1 MEWIREVSLVRRVMI
16 GFWVMAAVVGV
27 LGASAIW
34 SLQDRA
40 AALQHSSM
48 GGVSG
53 TASGL
58 EAEWVI
64 GLIAFAG
71 VGFALLA
78 GWAIRRSIKD
88 SVEST
93 VQCVARVAGG
103 DLETVISSPGKDE
116 ISWLRSELN
125 SMRKKLRAMV
135 LEVRQTVEG
144 VNSASEEIASGNTD
158 LSSRTESQASAL
170 QQTSS
175 SMQLLAGTVRSNSQ
189 STQEARDVVAQSSKV
204 ALLGSQT
211 MQDVVVQMTE
221 IHDGAAR
228 IGEIVGVIDSIA
240 FQTNILALNAAVEAA
255 RAGDSGRGFA
265 VVASEVRA
273 LAQSS
278 SSAAREIKALIDA
291 STERVEPGSKLVHD
305 AKRTMQEIFESV
317 ERMSEL
323 IVNIADAGQSQNNDI
338 GQMNQAISQLDTMT
352 QQNASL
358 VVQLSAAS
366 QSLKAQSGQLSSSM
380 AAFRVAA

>member
-27 LGASAIW
+27 LGASAIG
-34 SLQDRA
+34 SLQNRA
-40 AALQHSSM
+40 AALQHSAM
-48 GGVSG
+48 GGATG
-53 TASGL
+53 TAPGS

-78 GWAIRRSIKD
+78 GWTIRRSIKD

-93 VQCVARVAGG
+93 VQCVAQVAAG
-103 DLETVISSPGKDE
+103 DLETAISSSGKDE

-204 ALLGSQT
+204 ALLGSQM
-211 MQDVVVQMTE
+211 MQDVVVKMSE
-221 IHDGAAR
+221 IHEGAAR

-291 STERVEPGSKLVHD
+291 STERVETGSKLVHD
-305 AKRTMQEIFESV
+305 ARRTMQEIFESV
-317 ERMSEL
+317 ARMSEL
-323 IVNIADAGQSQNNDI
+323 IVSIADAGQSQNNDI

-358 VVQLSAAS
+358 VVQLSAAA

>member
-1 MEWIREVSLVRRVMI
+1 VEWIREVSLVRRVMI

-27 LGASAIW
+27 LGASAIG
-34 SLQDRA
+34 SLQNRA
-40 AALQHSSM
+40 AALQHSAM
-48 GGVSG
+48 GGATG
-53 TASGL
+53 TAPGS

-64 GLIAFAG
+64 GFIAFAG

-78 GWAIRRSIKD
+78 GWTIRRSIKD

-93 VQCVARVAGG
+93 VQCVAQVAAG
-103 DLETVISSPGKDE
+103 DLETAISSSGKDE

-204 ALLGSQT
+204 ALLGSQM
-211 MQDVVVQMTE
+211 MQDVVVKMSE
-221 IHDGAAR
+221 IHEGAAR

-291 STERVEPGSKLVHD
+291 STERVETGSKLVHD
-305 AKRTMQEIFESV
+305 ARRTMQEIFESV
-317 ERMSEL
+317 ARMSEL
-323 IVNIADAGQSQNNDI
+323 IVSIADAGQSQNNDI

-352 QQNASL
+352 QQNAAL
-358 VVQLSAAS
+358 VVQLSAAA

-380 AAFRVAA
+380 AVFRVAA

>member
-1 MEWIREVSLVRRVMI
+1 MI

-34 SLQDRA
+34 SLQNRA

-48 GGVSG
+48 VGVSG
-53 TASGL
+53 TASGS

-64 GLIAFAG
+64 GLITCAG

-103 DLETVISSPGKDE
+103 DLETAISSPGKDE

-291 STERVEPGSKLVHD
+291 STERVETGSKLVHD

-358 VVQLSAAS
+358 VVQLSAAA